1 MAQSSI
7 SSYFITRKRTLED
20 DIVASKKKI
29 NNGEIKEDKITK
41 SIGLPSVRQGITPQ
55 RKRSSRRVQ
64 MQNVDGIEAP
74 KIVNFF
80 LGGSMSPQKKSK
92 TQLNPIETPKETIIK
107 TKSDNELKEQNNG
120 MQTPT
125 KKPILTTEVNRVE
138 KTLMIPT
145 NTLNTDEIKKKLRK
159 SAKLTELKTSLNK
172 LRNGFDKLDQMELKR
187 KEMTKAAKDKLQ
199 SREGEAKSL
208 KPFKNIELEI
218 LSPKKGFTSPIKLK
232 NSPMKNTLIGSP
244 KLLTPKKLLFS
255 PTKSPVKAPAY
266 ERFQN
271 LTEAGAPSLQLP
283 FKYRYLLEVFKA
295 VDTVCAMFF
304 NRKEKIT
311 FKKMKPAV
319 QRILRKNFY
328 ETHLA
333 QIQKLMPNAFK
344 FVQEKT
350 RNYGSTSKQDYYQLV
365 ITPNIK
371 CDNDEVS
378 ELVLS
383 PQILIQRYRKM
394 TDLLTDLVFEEHA
407 KFLQTLDI
415 PMTVT
420 RGALKR
426 WHPDFPIESVPDIEQ
441 GELPLPPN
449 VERFSS
455 AKDILSTAR
464 NLFNCST
471 AMERA
476 LERLEAKKQDEKSK
490 ELQNGQQVE
499 ATKAATPPRPA
510 IEEKKKQPIPDSS
523 AALLKGVPQ
532 SLLDK
537 IRAKQ
542 AAKALDT
549 MTRRPSQERD
559 AAKYSRLPELAR
571 HVRNVFVTEKKGVL
585 PQENVLIKIQN
596 SYKACASMKELEEL
610 LKLLSKEMPRWI
622 TFHEIRNM
630 MFIKLNRESD
640 LTEVVQ
646 KLQELASQK
655 SQIQ

>member
-1 MAQSSI
+1 MEP
-7 SSYFITRKRTLED
+7 TLY
-20 DIVASKKKI
+20 
-29 NNGEIKEDKITK
+29 
-41 SIGLPSVRQGITPQ
+41 
-55 RKRSSRRVQ
+55 
-64 MQNVDGIEAP
+64 
-74 KIVNFF
+74 
-80 LGGSMSPQKKSK
+80 
-92 TQLNPIETPKETIIK
+92 
-107 TKSDNELKEQNNG
+107 
-120 MQTPT
+120 
-125 KKPILTTEVNRVE
+125 
-138 KTLMIPT
+138 
-145 NTLNTDEIKKKLRK
+145 
-159 SAKLTELKTSLNK
+159 
-172 LRNGFDKLDQMELKR
+172 
-187 KEMTKAAKDKLQ
+187 
-199 SREGEAKSL
+199 
-208 KPFKNIELEI
+208 
-218 LSPKKGFTSPIKLK
+218 SPKKGFTSPIKLK
-232 NSPMKNTLIGSP
+232 DSPMKNMLIGSP

-333 QIQKLMPNAFK
+333 QIHKLMPNAFK

-371 CDNDEVS
+371 CDNEDVS

-394 TDLLTDLVFEEHA
+394 TEVLTDLVFAEHA
-407 KFLQTLDI
+407 KYLQTLDI

-420 RGALKR
+420 RRALKR
-426 WHPDFPIESVPDIEQ
+426 WHPDFSLESVPDIEQ

-449 VERFSS
+449 VERFSC

-471 AMERA
+471 PMERA
-476 LERLEAKKQDEKSK
+476 LERLDAKKQEEKSK
-490 ELQNGQQVE
+490 QLQNEQQVM
-499 ATKAATPPRPA
+499 ATQVATTPTRSA
-510 IEEKKKQPIPDSS
+510 IDEKKKQPIPDTT

-532 SLLDK
+532 SLLEK

-542 AAKALDT
+542 AAKALDA

-585 PQENVLIKIQN
+585 PQENVLVKLQN

-610 LKLLSKEMPRWI
+610 LKILAKEMPRWI
-622 TFHEIRNM
+622 SFHEIRNM
-630 MFIKLNRESD
+630 MFIKLNREGD

-655 SQIQ
+655 AQIQ